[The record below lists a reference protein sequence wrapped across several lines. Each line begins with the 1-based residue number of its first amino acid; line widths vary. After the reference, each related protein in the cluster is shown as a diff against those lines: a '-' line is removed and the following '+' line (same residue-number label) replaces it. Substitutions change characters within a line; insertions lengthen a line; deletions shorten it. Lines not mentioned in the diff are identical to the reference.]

1 MTDAATEHLAP
12 GFGGVLLDV
21 EGTTTPIEFVTGTL
35 FPFARD
41 RFPAFLRGH
50 GALPA
55 VRADLERLREEHRRE
70 GPADAPPAWNDDDPL
85 AAAISYLLWLM
96 ERDRKS
102 TALKSLQGRIWEEG
116 FHARTLL
123 APVYPDVAPALERWK
138 HGSIDACIFS
148 SGSVLAQRLVF
159 GHSSAGDLTPL
170 LAAFFDTTTGPKRE
184 PESYRRIAAARGR
197 APTDWLFLSDIAE
210 ELDAARA
217 AGMQTALVVRP
228 GSPEPKAAS
237 HPVVRSF
244 DELPRA

>member
-1 MTDAATEHLAP
+1 MSEAAAP
-12 GFGGVLLDV
+12 RRVRGFGAVLLDI

-41 RFPAFLRGH
+41 RFPAFLRDQ
-50 GALPA
+50 GALPT

-70 GPADAPPAWNDDDPL
+70 GPGDPPPAWDEGDRL
-85 AAAISYLLWLM
+85 AAATSYLPWLM
-96 ERDRKS
+96 DRDRKS

-116 FHARTLL
+116 FRAGTLL
-123 APVYPDVAPALERWK
+123 APVYPDVAPALRRWNA
-138 HGSIDACIFS
+138 GGLEASIFS

-197 APTDWLFLSDIAE
+197 VPTEGLFLSDTAE
-210 ELDAARA
+210 ELDAARV

-228 GSPEPKAAS
+228 GAPEPAVTN

-244 DELPRA
+244 DELP

>member
-1 MTDAATEHLAP
+1 MTDVAGEHLVR
-12 GFGGVLLDV
+12 GFGAVLLDV

-41 RFPAFLRGH
+41 RFAAFLRDH
-50 GALPA
+50 GTLPA
-55 VRADLERLREEHRRE
+55 VREDLERLREEHRRE
-70 GPADAPPAWNDDDPL
+70 GPADPPPAWDDGDRI
-85 AAAISYLLWLM
+85 AAAPSYLLWLT

-116 FHARTLL
+116 FRAGALM
-123 APVYPDVAPALERWK
+123 APVYPDVAPALRRWND
-138 HGSIDACIFS
+138 GGRESCIFS

-184 PESYRRIAAARGR
+184 PESYRLIAAARGR
-197 APTDWLFLSDIAE
+197 TAPEWLFLSDVAE
-210 ELDAARA
+210 ELDAAGA
-217 AGMQTALVVRP
+217 AGMRTALVVRP
-228 GSPEPKAAS
+228 GTLEPAAAS

-244 DELPRA
+244 DELP

>member
-1 MTDAATEHLAP
+1 MTEAAAKHLVR
-12 GFGGVLLDV
+12 GFGAVLLDI
-21 EGTTTPIEFVTGTL
+21 EGTTTPIEFVTGVL

-41 RFPAFLRGH
+41 RFPAFLRDH

-55 VRADLERLREEHRRE
+55 VRADLERLREEHRGE
-70 GPADAPPAWNDDDPL
+70 GTADPPPAWEEGDRL
-85 AAAISYLLWLM
+85 AAATSYLLWLM
-96 ERDRKS
+96 DRDRKS
-102 TALKSLQGRIWEEG
+102 TALKSLQGRIWDEG
-116 FHARTLL
+116 FRAGTLL
-123 APVYPDVAPALERWK
+123 APVYPDVAPALRRWK
-138 HGSIDACIFS
+138 AGGREACIFS

-197 APTDWLFLSDIAE
+197 ALTDWLFLSDTAQ

-228 GSPEPKAAS
+228 GAAEPAVTA
-237 HPVVRSF
+237 HPVARSF
-244 DELPRA
+244 DELP

>member
-1 MTDAATEHLAP
+1 MTDAAAKHRVRELGA
-12 GFGGVLLDV
+12 VLLDV

-41 RFPAFLRGH
+41 RFAAFLRDH
-50 GALPA
+50 GTHPA
-55 VRADLERLREEHRRE
+55 VGEDLERLREEHRRE
-70 GPADAPPAWNDDDPL
+70 GPADPPPAWNDGDPL
-85 AAAISYLLWLM
+85 AAATSYLLWLT

-116 FHARTLL
+116 FRAGTLV
-123 APVYPDVAPALERWK
+123 APVYPDVAPALGRWK
-138 HGSIDACIFS
+138 AAGREACIFS

-170 LAAFFDTTTGPKRE
+170 LGAFFDTTTGPKRE
-184 PESYRRIAAARGR
+184 PGSYRLIATARGR
-197 APTDWLFLSDIAE
+197 AAPEWLFLSDVAE

-217 AGMQTALVVRP
+217 AGMQTTLVVRP
-228 GSPEPKAAS
+228 GAPEPAAAS

-244 DELPRA
+244 DELP

>member
-1 MTDAATEHLAP
+1 MTDAP
-12 GFGGVLLDV
+12 GKRLVRGFRAVLLDI

-41 RFPAFLRGH
+41 RFPGYLRDH
-50 GALPA
+50 GAVPE

-70 GPADAPPAWNDDDPL
+70 GPSDPPPAWEDGDRL
-85 AAAISYLLWLM
+85 AAATSYLLWLM
-96 ERDRKS
+96 ARDRKS

-116 FHARTLL
+116 FRAGLLL
-123 APVYPDVAPALERWK
+123 APVYPDVAPALRRWNA
-138 HGSIDACIFS
+138 GGLEACIFS

-197 APTDWLFLSDIAE
+197 VPTEGLFLSDTAE
-210 ELDAARA
+210 ELEAARV

-228 GSPEPKAAS
+228 GAPEPTVS
-237 HPVVRSF
+237 THPMVRSF
-244 DELPRA
+244 DELPQV

>member
-1 MTDAATEHLAP
+1 MTEAAAQHRVR
-12 GFGGVLLDV
+12 GFGAVLLDI

-41 RFPAFLRGH
+41 RFPAFLRDQ

-55 VRADLERLREEHRRE
+55 VRGDLERLREEHRRE
-70 GPADAPPAWNDDDPL
+70 GPGDPPPAWDEGDPL
-85 AAAISYLLWLM
+85 AAATSYLAWLM
-96 ERDRKS
+96 DRDRKS
-102 TALKSLQGRIWEEG
+102 TALKALQGRIWDEG
-116 FHARTLL
+116 FRAGLL
-123 APVYPDVAPALERWK
+123 RAPVYPDVAPALGRWNA
-138 HGSIDACIFS
+138 GGVEAYIFS

-184 PESYRRIAAARGR
+184 PDSYRSIAAVRGR
-197 APTDWLFLSDIAE
+197 APTDWLFLSDTAE

-228 GSPEPKAAS
+228 GAAERAVTA

-244 DELPRA
+244 EELP

>member
-1 MTDAATEHLAP
+1 MTDVAREHLVRGIGA
-12 GFGGVLLDV
+12 VLLDV

-41 RFPAFLRGH
+41 RFAAFLRDH
-50 GALPA
+50 GTLPA
-55 VRADLERLREEHRRE
+55 VIADLERLREEHRSE
-70 GPADAPPAWNDDDPL
+70 GPADPPPAWNDGDGL
-85 AAAISYLLWLM
+85 AAATSYLLWLT

-116 FHARTLL
+116 FRAGTLV
-123 APVYPDVAPALERWK
+123 APVYPDVAPALKRWNA
-138 HGSIDACIFS
+138 GGLEASIFS

-197 APTDWLFLSDIAE
+197 APTEWLFLSDVTE

-228 GSPEPKAAS
+228 GAPEPAVAS
-237 HPVVRSF
+237 HPVLRSF
-244 DELPRA
+244 DELPWP

>member
-1 MTDAATEHLAP
+1 MTEAAAP
-12 GFGGVLLDV
+12 RLVRGFGAVLLDV

-41 RFPAFLRGH
+41 RFAAFLRDH
-50 GALPA
+50 GTLPA
-55 VRADLERLREEHRRE
+55 VGADLERLREEHRRE
-70 GPADAPPAWNDDDPL
+70 GPAEPPPPWDEGDRLPGAT
-85 AAAISYLLWLM
+85 AYLLWLT

-116 FHARTLL
+116 FRAGTLV
-123 APVYPDVAPALERWK
+123 APVYPDVVPALRRWNDA
-138 HGSIDACIFS
+138 GREACIFS

-197 APTDWLFLSDIAE
+197 APTEWLFLSDVAE
-210 ELDAARA
+210 ELDAARD
-217 AGMQTALVVRP
+217 AGMQTALVVRAGAPPP
-228 GSPEPKAAS
+228 GAAS
-237 HPVVRSF
+237 HLVVRSF
-244 DELPRA
+244 DELPLA